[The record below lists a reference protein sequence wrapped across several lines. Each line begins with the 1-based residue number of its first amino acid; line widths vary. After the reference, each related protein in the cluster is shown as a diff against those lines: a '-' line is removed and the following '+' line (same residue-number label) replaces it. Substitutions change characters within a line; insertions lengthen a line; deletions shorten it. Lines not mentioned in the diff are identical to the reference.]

1 VQRYLAP
8 PPPPPPQPISTSLE
22 IIHVQTGQN
31 AVHRTLEAIYL
42 DTACLLSPHSLDG
55 AAPPSK
61 ADAVAGLVKLMAL
74 YPPTTKFFL
83 NTWTWGYEEVLK
95 GVASAFGSLVRMGPS
110 SISYSSSLILH
121 SYSFFF
127 LHLSCFILALAFY
140 LVFGHFFVELHTFQ
154 CCLYCLYANML
165 IFVLDPRRPL
175 QTHDLHRPQHR

>member
-8 PPPPPPQPISTSLE
+8 PSPQIPASSSNLL
-22 IIHVQTGQN
+22 VQTGQN

-95 GVASAFGSLVRMGPS
+95 GVASAFGSLVSMGPS
-110 SISYSSSLILH
+110 SISYSSSLIL
-121 SYSFFF
+121 YSFSFSFF
-127 LHLSCFILALAFY
+127 TFHAPFLLLLSILPSD
-140 LVFGHFFVELHTFQ
+140 
-154 CCLYCLYANML
+154 
-165 IFVLDPRRPL
+165 IFLWNCARSSVVYIPYM
-175 QTHDLHRPQHR
+175 QIC